1 MFLPYFEMCHIF
13 AISWNQNNGYST
25 HSTNLKFA
33 FHLKN
38 YWLQATDNISPYE
51 FDLIT
56 SKRIIQEFTK
66 PSHLRRFDLPIYLL
80 HYHTV
85 RKYGFFFFKF
95 SPEIFSLFKNNF
107 AYIKWLYFKKAS
119 KHCTIAKAQ
128 YFVKK
133 N

>member
-1 MFLPYFEMCHIF
+1 M
-13 AISWNQNNGYST
+13 
-25 HSTNLKFA
+25 
-33 FHLKN
+33 
-38 YWLQATDNISPYE
+38 QATDNISPYE

-95 SPEIFSLFKNNF
+95 SPEIFVYLKIILHILSDC
-107 AYIKWLYFKKAS
+107 ISKKLAS
-119 KHCTIAKAQ
+119 TVPLRKLNTLLRKTRI
-128 YFVKK
+128 F
-133 N
+133 